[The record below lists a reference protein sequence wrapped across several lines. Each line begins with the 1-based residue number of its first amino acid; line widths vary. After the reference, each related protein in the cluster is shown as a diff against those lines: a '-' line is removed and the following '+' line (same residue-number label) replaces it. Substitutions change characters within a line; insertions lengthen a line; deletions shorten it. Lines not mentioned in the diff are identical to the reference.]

1 MRSSYSGSVIGPKM
15 STCTLPRMFMP
26 APWITRTLGIALSVR
41 TGMVGILP
49 AVRVDSAASVA
60 ETRRWHTPDSDQEDH
75 THDHDGRLPGQGSRH
90 ARAHD
95 HRRDGPAL
103 HQGSRRAEP
112 VVHDGLAVRRTGGAG
127 DRLSAGGQRVQ
138 GLVSRS
144 AIETPA
150 DLALALVTFALLALW
165 GVPAWLVVVIAA
177 LGGAVLGA
185 V

>member
-75 THDHDGRLPGQGSRH
+75 THDHDRRVPGQGSRH

-103 HQGSRRAEP
+103 HQGPRRAEP
-112 VVHDGLAVRRTGGAG
+112 VVHDGLAVRRTGGVR
-127 DRLSAGGQRVQ
+127 DRLSAGGQRV
-138 GLVSRS
+138 
-144 AIETPA
+144 TPLRA
-150 DLALALVTFALLALW
+150 PTINDFAKL
-165 GVPAWLVVVIAA
+165 GIT
-177 LGGAVLGA
+177 LGGTPTIGERLRERAGESMAAVDE
-185 V
+185 